1 MMPAPRFAQP
11 ATVADAL
18 RHMAQGGM
26 RPLAGGTDV
35 YPAFVGRA
43 LDAPL
48 LDLSRIV
55 ALRGI
60 RGDAQGW
67 RFGATTTW
75 TDVLR
80 CGLPPAFD
88 ALKQAAREVGGEQ
101 IQNTAT
107 LGGNLCNASP
117 AADGTPVW
125 LALDAHVELQSARGT
140 RRLPVQ
146 EFVLGN
152 RRTAL
157 APDELMTAIH
167 VPRRAAHARSV
178 FAKLGSRRYLVISI
192 TMVAVALEFDEQDRV
207 TFAGAAVG
215 SCAACAQRLPAL
227 EARLVGLA
235 RAELANVTLAPAELA
250 PLQPIDDVRASA
262 GYRLDASATLLQ
274 RALVDLARAA
284 LAPAE
289 PAR

>member
-1 MMPAPRFAQP
+1 MMPISRFEQP
-11 ATVADAL
+11 ASVAEAL
-18 RHMAQGGM
+18 RHLAQGGM

-43 LDAPL
+43 LDAGL
-48 LDLSRIV
+48 LDLSRID

-67 RFGATTTW
+67 WFGATTTW

-80 CGLPPAFD
+80 GELPPLFD
-88 ALKQAAREVGGEQ
+88 ALKLAAREVGGEQ

-125 LALDAHVELQSARGT
+125 LALDAQVELQSARGT

-152 RRTAL
+152 RRTAI
-157 APDELMTAIH
+157 APDELLTGIWA
-167 VPRRAAHARSV
+167 PRRGARAKSV
-178 FAKLGSRRYLVISI
+178 FAKLGGRRYLVISI
-192 TMVAVALEFDEQDRV
+192 TMLSVAIDVDPQGDVLW
-207 TFAGAAVG
+207 AGAAVG
-215 SCAACAQRLPAL
+215 SCSACAKRLPAL
-227 EARLVGLA
+227 ESRLVGVK
-235 RAELANVTLAPAELA
+235 RVELRNVVVAPGDLA
-250 PLQPIDDVRASA
+250 PLRPISDVRASA
-262 GYRLDASATLLQ
+262 DYRLDATATLLQ
-274 RALVDLARAA
+274 RALKELA
-284 LAPAE
+284 
-289 PAR
+289 